1 MRIKISCLLG
11 PGSGRNNSDKFYLG
25 IDDDRCP
32 AVIYG
37 SNTANGTGAIK
48 THAAASG
55 VTRMVK
61 QKARAEYN
69 PVDPAQINAAAKNN
83 AIDHIC
89 AHIDGLDRNGATWGP
104 DGVVF
109 ANSPNG
115 ATSPSRPKR
124 FKKVHAWI

>member
-11 PGSGRNNSDKFYLG
+11 PGSGRNNSDKFYIG
-25 IDDDRCP
+25 IEDDRCP

-37 SNTANGTGAIK
+37 SNTSNGTGAVK
-48 THAAASG
+48 THTAASG
-55 VTRMVK
+55 VTRMVR
-61 QKARAEYN
+61 QKSRAEYN

-83 AIDHIC
+83 AIEHIC
-89 AHIDGLDRNGATWGP
+89 KLIPELDRQNATWES

-109 ANSPNG
+109 SGSTSGA
-115 ATSPSRPKR
+115 ATSSRPKR